1 MLSKYATCC
10 SKFRAYIKNAYLCT
24 RFFIGKRV
32 AILAQLVEQF
42 TRNEQVVGSSPM
54 DGSRR

>member
-1 MLSKYATCC
+1 MAK
-10 SKFRAYIKNAYLCT
+10 K
-24 RFFIGKRV
+24 V

-54 DGSRR
+54 DGSKHKTLFFTLPADKTGIVLLFG